1 MMKRI
6 LGLIGVFVM
15 VLAMAGVGF
24 AGKAITGE
32 IVKIDGEMISI
43 KDDTGKVQ
51 QVHVDPKATKKTGEL
66 KQGAKVT
73 AQVNDQGHAESIE
86 VKS

>member
-15 VLAMAGVGF
+15 VLAMASVGF